1 MKKTAMMVVQE
12 LIKKNYPN
20 ENSLQDVIE
29 QAVKAERLQIE
40 AAYNAGQNDPK
51 NIETAS
57 KYYFMNYIDND

>member
-1 MKKTAMMVVQE
+1 MEKTAMMVVQE

-40 AAYNAGQNDPK
+40 AAYKAGQNDPQNK
-51 NIETAS
+51 EGAD
-57 KYYFMNYIDND
+57 KYYATNLI